1 MGNRTHIY
9 LYLWVIYLFVMSRH
23 FIPRASQRKNKTG
36 ANDFKTPKKRNT
48 ELPHY
53 SIRWWRK
60 TKPHEK
66 TDMFYISFSVENDP
80 QNVYDSLCTEFGD
93 NVASICNWVYWY
105 EVLLKDELTW
115 KDIII
120 RVDKAFKGKLP

>member
-1 MGNRTHIY
+1 MN
-9 LYLWVIYLFVMSRH
+9 RH
-23 FIPRASQRKNKTG
+23 FKPDSYQTA
-36 ANDFKTPKKRNT
+36 KKRAQKNRPR
-48 ELPHY
+48 EPKQVPPYLV
-53 SIRWWRK
+53 RWWRK

-80 QNVYDSLCTEFGD
+80 QIVYDSLTKEFDG

-105 EVLLKDELTW
+105 EILLKDEMSW

-120 RVDKAFKGKLP
+120 RVDKAFKGEKP